1 MKKLTLCLIA
11 LLALQ
16 SCATINQQRTTRTH
30 TKKAAPKTANVK
42 TGVYKTDVTATYSTI
57 SSTGE
62 RPLVGLYLAIAS
74 SPRHILLYLLEPN

>member
-16 SCATINQQRTTRTH
+16 SCATVNQQRTTRTH

-42 TGVYKTDVTATYSTI
+42 TGIYKTDVTATYYHI
-57 SSTGE
+57 SLTEE

-74 SPRHILLYLLEPN
+74 SPRRTLRYLLEPN